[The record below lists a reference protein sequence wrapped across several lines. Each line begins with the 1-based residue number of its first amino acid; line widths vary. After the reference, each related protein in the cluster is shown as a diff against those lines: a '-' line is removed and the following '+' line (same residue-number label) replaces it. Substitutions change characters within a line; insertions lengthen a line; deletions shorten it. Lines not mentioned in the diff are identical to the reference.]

1 MEVYGHPAVGMACE
15 ENTLGFVVL
24 TTTGQFY
31 DGCFWVQGRV
41 TQGDSRLAETG
52 RPIKTHQLNL
62 YRIEYL
68 VGNPLFLIELK
79 QLGPIETGNPRYR
92 RFSGLVFCGGGSL
105 II

>member
-1 MEVYGHPAVGMACE
+1 MACE

-79 QLGPIETGNPRYR
+79 QLGPRAYRNREPKIPKIFRPGFLWWWFFNYIE
-92 RFSGLVFCGGGSL
+92 
-105 II
+105 

>member
-31 DGCFWVQGRV
+31 DGCFWEQGRV

-52 RPIKTHQLNL
+52 RPIKTHQLKPIVP
-62 YRIEYL
+62 YRIEAARAIFSHDWQTPKVCYDKTKHSK
-68 VGNPLFLIELK
+68 K
-79 QLGPIETGNPRYR
+79 QK
-92 RFSGLVFCGGGSL
+92 S
-105 II
+105 